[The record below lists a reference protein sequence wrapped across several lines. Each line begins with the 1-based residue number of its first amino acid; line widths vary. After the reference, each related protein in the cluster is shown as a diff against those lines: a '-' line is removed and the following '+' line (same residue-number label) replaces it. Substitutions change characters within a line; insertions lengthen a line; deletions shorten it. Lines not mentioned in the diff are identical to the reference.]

1 MDEIEEKYG
10 TIYAENYQLPLTTVI
25 AKLERETERRI
36 LLELEVKKLCAR
48 FSVALPDIVSSSPSH
63 HNSFSHSPAYPSTP
77 PEARSGGEKK
87 EKGGSSG
94 GGGKDGKRRGN
105 RVVGRKARARVR
117 SPTRT
122 PPLPT
127 TKRTRRSPPRPRPSP
142 EGKRRRGGKERV
154 DHSSFIFQDDA
165 EADFV
170 SSSSSSSSLSSSSG
184 VLLLPSNT
192 EPDPVVSLIHTDED
206 EGAGNDSFSHAIDTR
221 DGTHEHRRG
230 HRHPTRTPTS
240 PSPPTPS
247 PSPPPPNPQPPPS
260 IPTSSVAVEREDAGA
275 AEHDADGSASARAAE
290 TVADGC
296 AQRLERIAHGDGDV
310 QVRDP
315 SGALSPVPA
324 RVSERA
330 TVCPDR
336 RFDQAPPS
344 PQPRPHALILLHML
358 LLLPGVGQR
367 RLLHLLSLWRSI
379 AGSQILATLGF
390 DRSLR
395 SLSQLRSLSAAI
407 TGHTAPWIEQHSRL
421 GERRWRGR
429 RKH

>member
-1 MDEIEEKYG
+1 M
-10 TIYAENYQLPLTTVI
+10 I

-206 EGAGNDSFSHAIDTR
+206 EGAGIDSFSHTIDTR

-247 PSPPPPNPQPPPS
+247 PSPPTPTPNPRHPSPPPLS
-260 IPTSSVAVEREDAGA
+260 LLKGRTLEPRSTTPT
-275 AEHDADGSASARAAE
+275 
-290 TVADGC
+290 
-296 AQRLERIAHGDGDV
+296 AQPQPE
-310 QVRDP
+310 
-315 SGALSPVPA
+315 
-324 RVSERA
+324 
-330 TVCPDR
+330 
-336 RFDQAPPS
+336 
-344 PQPRPHALILLHML
+344 QPRPSPMAALNDSSVLHMEMEMYRSEIQVERSL
-358 LLLPGVGQR
+358 RYQLESRNAQLYARIVDLTK
-367 RLLHLLSLWRSI
+367 LLHLHNQGPTR
-379 AGSQILATLGF
+379 
-390 DRSLR
+390 
-395 SLSQLRSLSAAI
+395 
-407 TGHTAPWIEQHSRL
+407 
-421 GERRWRGR
+421 
-429 RKH
+429 